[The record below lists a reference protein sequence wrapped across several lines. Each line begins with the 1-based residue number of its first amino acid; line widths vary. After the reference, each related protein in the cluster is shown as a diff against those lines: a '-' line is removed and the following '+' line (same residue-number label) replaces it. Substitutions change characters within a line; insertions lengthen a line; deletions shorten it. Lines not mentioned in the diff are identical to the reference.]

1 MDAQRWWQPFVEVVT
16 LLWIGLF
23 AVDLA
28 VTFDAL
34 AVSAPLAATV
44 RRTLRWL
51 LVVFLLDVVL
61 LYRWSDD
68 GPRAFVRSNWF
79 LILTAVPW
87 FRPLRVLR
95 AGRAARTLRL
105 LVGSRR
111 AASLVTKLRG
121 KVRRLW
127 HRLRDREG

>member
-23 AVDLA
+23 AVALA